1 MIRND
6 EIILLKFQFFIL
18 YFSLRATMRDVDYK
32 RIPCKRCI
40 EDIAKAPV
48 FTNLYLQ
55 AMKKKNQDLDLVPH
69 RQRCLLCLKF
79 KARDP
84 TKVSEDEV
92 AELKICSGC
101 HIAEYCSEGDCQEK
115 HAPVHKWFCKPFQNF
130 KIDEIAW
137 QYNSTVLEWSQDGQ
151 VEGKIMSKKEH
162 ENRNSLTMIHLFVQG
177 ILSLNGNM
185 LAIFREQNYQGILQN
200 PYIDYRAKEGYYLT
214 KEACITAIFLGDWE
228 YVNLCTKTEL
238 MKNVQ
243 IRRGLTDCFGVSCL
257 PMPKHLVKCG
267 IHDNIIKALKK
278 DELLDTSFTDEE
290 HYLGFSYVHYLL
302 MAAIG
307 KLHAIEDMKWLLLQ
321 HNLHLQKTR
330 PRKKFF
336 HHPRILNCITL
347 YILGKDVKTF
357 EKDIAKQEKH
367 LNKIVQA
374 IDDIRF
380 GDSKI
385 GSSMLYKLFL
395 ADVSKKFSVKDK
407 VWLDVNKAREVE
419 QFVVETS
426 FIWNFYFSIN
436 PSAKEFVKK
445 IHKNNNLTS
454 WEKNLKSVRNCF
466 EAQSGT

>member
-1 MIRND
+1 
-6 EIILLKFQFFIL
+6 
-18 YFSLRATMRDVDYK
+18 MRDDDYK

-115 HAPVHKWFCKPFQNF
+115 HAPVHQWFCKPFQNF
-130 KIDEIAW
+130 HDKDKIAW
-137 QYNSTVLEWSQDGQ
+137 QYNSTVLTCQDGK
-151 VEGKIMSKKEH
+151 VKGKILSKEEQKK
-162 ENRNSLTMIHLFVQG
+162 RNSLSMIHLFVQG
-177 ILSLNGNM
+177 ILSLNGNI
-185 LAIFREQNYQGILQN
+185 LAKFLEHNFLGILKN
-200 PYIDYRAKEGYYLT
+200 PYVDYRAKARYYLT
-214 KEACITAIFLGDWE
+214 KEACISAIFLGDWK
-228 YVNLCTKTEL
+228 YVNFCTKTEL
-238 MKNVQ
+238 MKNVR
-243 IRRGLTDCFGVSCL
+243 IRLGVLDSFGLGGF
-257 PMPKHLVKCG
+257 PMPKHLAKCG
-267 IHDNIIKALKK
+267 IRDNIIKALKK
-278 DELLDTSFTDEE
+278 DKLLDTTSFRNEE
-290 HYLGFSYVHYLL
+290 HQLAFSYAEYLL

-307 KLHAIEDMKWLLLQ
+307 KIHIIEDMKWQLLQ

-357 EKDIAKQEKH
+357 ENEIAEQEEH
-367 LNKIVQA
+367 LKEILQA

-385 GSSMLYKLFL
+385 GSGILYELFL

-407 VWLDVNKAREVE
+407 VWLDVSKAREVE
-419 QFVVETS
+419 QCVLETN

-436 PSAKEFVKK
+436 PTAKEYIKK
-445 IHKNNNLTS
+445 IHKNNNLAS
-454 WEKNLKSVRNCF
+454 WEKNLKTVRNHF
-466 EAQSGT
+466 KAQSGT